1 MVRRVAGGDS
11 VLMKAGLAVL
21 VATAAAAAAMKYPAA
36 PERPQLNLVYKP
48 EDEAQVGTKMIEIK
62 F

>member
-21 VATAAAAAAMKYPAA
+21 VATAAAMKYPAA

>member
-21 VATAAAAAAMKYPAA
+21 VATAAAAMKYPAA

-48 EDEAQVGTKMIEIK
+48 EDEAQVGTKMKEIK